1 MSPLLPG
8 RECRP
13 GSFCTLDTH
22 DFEQLI
28 SSTKSTALIPMI
40 LATPALA
47 GVTIAALGG
56 IAVEVVLG
64 KSKR

>member
-1 MSPLLPG
+1 
-8 RECRP
+8 
-13 GSFCTLDTH
+13 
-22 DFEQLI
+22 
-28 SSTKSTALIPMI
+28 MI
-40 LATPALA
+40 MATPALA

>member
-1 MSPLLPG
+1 MQEHVAPVCTAHSPAHAIALLRLVLAG
-8 RECRP
+8 VR
-13 GSFCTLDTH
+13 L
-22 DFEQLI
+22 
-28 SSTKSTALIPMI
+28 ALIPMI

-64 KSKR
+64 KS